1 MKEIK
6 LRNFS
11 ISNNKPLTLMGGVN
25 VLESEEMVMT
35 VAEKFKNTCD
45 KLNINWIF
53 KGSYDKANRS
63 SINSFRGPGMEEGL
77 KMLEKV
83 SANFDCPVITDF
95 HEPNQAKTVSE
106 VCEIIQ
112 VPAFLARQ
120 TDLVAAAA
128 KTDSIVQFKKPQFLT
143 APEMQNMIK
152 KCTDAGNDKIT
163 LCERGNTF
171 GYNNLIVDTLNFQ
184 ILKNFSY
191 PVIFDVTHSLQ
202 LPGGLGNAAGGRRE
216 YLLSLAKAGIS
227 QGIAGLFLEAHP
239 DPDQAKCDGPC
250 ALRLDML
257 EPFLKQIKDLDEFV
271 KNQEDLEIK

>member
-25 VLESEEMVMT
+25 VLESEEMVMR

-77 KMLEKV
+77 KILEKV

-95 HEPNQAKTVSE
+95 HEPNQAKPVSE

-120 TDLVAAAA
+120 TDLVAAA
-128 KTDSIVQFKKPQFLT
+128 KQS
-143 APEMQNMIK
+143 E
-152 KCTDAGNDKIT
+152 
-163 LCERGNTF
+163 
-171 GYNNLIVDTLNFQ
+171 
-184 ILKNFSY
+184 
-191 PVIFDVTHSLQ
+191 IFDNYYDKYKKDFVTMQQSEGRVSPKLW
-202 LPGGLGNAAGGRRE
+202 GNPPPKERKKK
-216 YLLSLAKAGIS
+216 S
-227 QGIAGLFLEAHP
+227 
-239 DPDQAKCDGPC
+239 
-250 ALRLDML
+250 
-257 EPFLKQIKDLDEFV
+257 
-271 KNQEDLEIK
+271 